1 MGKECIY
8 IIILGVLAFFCSA
21 PHPIGGEVIP
31 LRDLSYEDSEYLKL
45 SGSTAASK
53 NRMLKK
59 TRKESYAAPVI
70 YAYTVKPY
78 EDIWNLIAK
87 TSLNIDSIATLN
99 RLDFIGMV
107 RRGKTVYLPD
117 TLGLFFEAKEVEAK
131 EVEAMGLF
139 DTESGQE
146 TAGPAA
152 QDAAKD
158 ALALRYGVKPEDV
171 LTLDDP
177 VRPGGAL
184 YFVPETVL
192 AYLERSYLSGVV
204 FHSPIVGMQTSGYG
218 TRVDPFVNEMAFH
231 GGVDIASSEGKT
243 VRASRWGTVLY
254 AGEENGYGKLVILQ
268 HELGYYTLYG
278 HLENIRVAAGENVET
293 GQAIGTVGTT
303 GRTTGPHLHFE
314 IRREGKQLNPGNI
327 PFFLE
332 HK

>member
-1 MGKECIY
+1 
-8 IIILGVLAFFCSA
+8 
-21 PHPIGGEVIP
+21 VIP
-31 LRDLSYEDSEYLKL
+31 LGDLSYEDREYLKL
-45 SGSTAASK
+45 SESTTASK

-59 TRKESYAAPVI
+59 TRKDAYTAPIV

-107 RRGKTVYLPD
+107 RQGATVYLPD
-117 TLGLFFEAKEVEAK
+117 TLGLFFEAEEIETGGVEVAGNAEAGSAGA
-131 EVEAMGLF
+131 ESSTVESTGA
-139 DTESGQE
+139 SGPGSDGGTNGQ
-146 TAGPAA
+146 AA
-152 QDAAKD
+152 RDAKKA
-158 ALALRYGVKPEDV
+158 ALARRYGVRHDEV
-171 LTLDDP
+171 IILDDP
-177 VRPGGAL
+177 VKPGGAL
-184 YFVPETVL
+184 YFVPEAVL
-192 AYLERSYLSGVV
+192 TFLERSYLSGVV

-254 AGEENGYGKLVILQ
+254 ADEENGYGKLVILQ

-278 HLENIRVAAGENVET
+278 HLRDMRVAAGENVET
-293 GQAIGTVGTT
+293 GQAIGTVGNT

-314 IRREGKQLNPGNI
+314 IRREGKQLNPENI

-332 HK
+332 HAERVLKR